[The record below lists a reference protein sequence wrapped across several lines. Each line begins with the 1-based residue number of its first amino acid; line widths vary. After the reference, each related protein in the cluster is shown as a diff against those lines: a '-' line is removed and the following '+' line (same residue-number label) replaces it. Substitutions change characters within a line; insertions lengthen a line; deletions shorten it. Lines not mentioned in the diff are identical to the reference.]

1 MTKKLFNRIINIA
14 MVGITLLT
22 AYQSYTD
29 FNMLWLTS
37 FIVSLAGTFGT
48 MATAYKW
55 KYAGL
60 PNMVQNI
67 SNIYV
72 SGVSGVVGDAVMGVY
87 YLGTEAFSLKS
98 WTEHAK
104 GNKVEVDK
112 TFEWKR
118 VVKLVFWTGVGLGL
132 LSFTLGGKMIILDA
146 VNNATGA
153 VAQYLQKVER
163 KRVGWVLWF
172 ITNVIGIVIWY
183 RLENM
188 QMAVMYSVFTLN
200 SVRGYLNWSE

>member
-1 MTKKLFNRIINIA
+1 MTKKLFNQIINIL

-29 FNMLWLTS
+29 FNTLWLTS

-72 SGVSGVVGDAVMGVY
+72 SGVSGVLGDAIMGVY

-98 WTEHAK
+98 WTENAK

-112 TFEWKR
+112 TFNWKR
-118 VVKLVFWTGVGLGL
+118 VVLLVFFTGIGLGL
-132 LSFTLGGKMIILDA
+132 LSLALGGKMIILDA
-146 VNNATGA
+146 MNNATGA
-153 VAQYLQKVER
+153 VAQYLQKIER

-183 RLENM
+183 ELGNA

>member
-1 MTKKLFNRIINIA
+1 MTKKLFNQIINIA

-29 FNMLWLTS
+29 FNTLWLTS
-37 FIVSLAGTFGT
+37 FIVSLAGTLGT

-72 SGVSGVVGDAVMGVY
+72 SGVSGVLGDAVMGIY
-87 YLGTEAFSLKS
+87 YFATEAFSLKV
-98 WTEHAK
+98 WTDHAK
-104 GNKVEVDK
+104 GNKVQVDK
-112 TFEWKR
+112 TVDWKR
-118 VVKLVFWTGVGLGL
+118 VLVLILTTGVGLGL
-132 LSFTLGGKMIILDA
+132 MSFVLGGQMIIMDA
-146 VNNATGA
+146 LNNATGA
-153 VAQYLQKVER
+153 VAQYLQKIER
-163 KRVGWVLWF
+163 KRAGWVLWF

-183 RLENM
+183 KLENM

>member
-146 VNNATGA
+146 VNNTTGA

>member
-1 MTKKLFNRIINIA
+1 MTKKLFNQIINVA

-72 SGVSGVVGDAVMGVY
+72 SGVSGVLGDAIMGVY

-172 ITNVIGIVIWY
+172 ITNVIGVVIWY

>member
-1 MTKKLFNRIINIA
+1 MTKKLFNQIINVL
-14 MVGITLLT
+14 MLGITLLT
-22 AYQSYTD
+22 AYQSYTG
-29 FNMLWLTS
+29 FNTLWLTS
-37 FIVSLAGTFGT
+37 FIVSLAGTLGT

-72 SGVSGVVGDAVMGVY
+72 SGVSGVLGDAVMGVY

-98 WTEHAK
+98 WTEHSK

-112 TFEWKR
+112 TFDWKR
-118 VVKLVFWTGVGLGL
+118 VVLLVFFTGIGLGL
-132 LSFTLGGKMIILDA
+132 LSLALGGKMIILDA
-146 VNNATGA
+146 MNNATGA

-172 ITNVIGIVIWY
+172 ITNLIGIKIWY
-183 RLENM
+183 ELGNT
-188 QMAVMYSVFTLN
+188 QMAVMYTVFTLN